1 MNFDKLLARMRQEH
15 QEMEI
20 AIRVF
25 DRMTG
30 GRVNGHATKRMAKLA
45 EAAASQLATDNGSN
59 GNGQPERGRYPSGKL
74 RPVYQ
79 PKPLPEVTTAK
90 ALQSLAETPL
100 PDAIKL
106 ALEAAGRPLDA
117 REITS
122 LLNRA
127 GRKNDS
133 RGVSVVAS
141 MMVRKRRGLKKN
153 KAGNFVLA

>member
-1 MNFDKLLARMRQEH
+1 MNFEKMLAKMRQEH

-25 DRMTG
+25 DRMSG
-30 GRVNGHATKRMAKLA
+30 GKVNGHAAKRMTKVA
-45 EAAASQLATDNGSN
+45 EAAASQLEVAT
-59 GNGQPERGRYPSGKL
+59 QPSGGKK
-74 RPVYQ
+74 RYVPV
-79 PKPLPEVTTAK
+79 PLPEVTTAK
-90 ALQSLAETPL
+90 ALQSLADTPL

-106 ALEAAGRPLDA
+106 ALEAAARPLNA

-122 LLNRA
+122 LLNKA

-153 KAGNFVLA
+153 KGGNFVLA